1 LTTSGN
7 SAILVKRIF
16 IALKIEPGT
25 ELTGILQSL
34 KSLTAE
40 EKINWVDP
48 VNIHITLAFLGDTEE
63 ERIKIAGLI
72 LKRECSGFGEF
83 NFMLKGAGLFRN
95 LRDPRVIWIGIAE
108 SGMLF
113 RLNEK
118 IANGLR
124 DTGFRFEDCPFKPHM
139 TIGRIKLLKKPE
151 ILKSF
156 LDKYDEVKIQEINV
170 REVILFES
178 ILRPSGPIYKPIGRF
193 SLIR

>member
-1 LTTSGN
+1 
-7 SAILVKRIF
+7 VKRIF

-25 ELTGILQSL
+25 KLAEILQSL
-34 KSLTAE
+34 KSLAAE
-40 EKINWVDP
+40 EKVNWVDP

-63 ERIKIAGLI
+63 DRIKIAGLL

-83 NFMLKGAGLFRN
+83 TFMLKGAGLFRN
-95 LRDPRVIWIGIAE
+95 FRDPRIIWIGIAE
-108 SGMLF
+108 PEALI

-118 IANGLR
+118 IATGLR
-124 DTGFRFEDCPFKPHM
+124 DTGFRIEDRPFKPHI

-156 LDKYDEVKIQEINV
+156 LDKYGEVEIQEVNV

-193 SLIR
+193 TLAS